1 MWLDSEWFGSTWI
14 ESEFLWSQ
22 ITEFFAQ
29 LFQLQN
35 HFCAQHFRKYCCL
48 QVFHFHFFCDI
59 PQHDPSGDIKRPAD
73 GVEDITVARTVSLWD
88 YGSNGYLCVHPSA
101 GINVPPGSSA
111 SNIIN
116 TIQNT
121 IGVLVLITVC
131 LSDHLVWVDNGWL
144 NSRAIPIISVST
156 EGVHNS
162 YRENFR
168 TFYFNR
174 KLDLSQLL
182 HHHIPRRVFP
192 NWSGQ

>member
-1 MWLDSEWFGSTWI
+1 MIRSDSDQR
-14 ESEFLWSQ
+14 ESSQ
-22 ITEFFAQ
+22 NFCDTK
-29 LFQLQN
+29 LQN
-35 HFCAQHFRKYCCL
+35 FLPNFFNFKIIFALSILENIVASKFST
-48 QVFHFHFFCDI
+48 FTFFCDI

-131 LSDHLVWVDNGWL
+131 LSDHLV
-144 NSRAIPIISVST
+144 
-156 EGVHNS
+156 
-162 YRENFR
+162 
-168 TFYFNR
+168 
-174 KLDLSQLL
+174 
-182 HHHIPRRVFP
+182 
-192 NWSGQ
+192 